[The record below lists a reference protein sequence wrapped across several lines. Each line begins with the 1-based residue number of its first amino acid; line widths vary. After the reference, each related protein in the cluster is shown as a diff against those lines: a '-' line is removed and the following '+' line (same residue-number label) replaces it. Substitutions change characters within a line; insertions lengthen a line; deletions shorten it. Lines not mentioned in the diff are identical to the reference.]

1 MLNILFSSTPERWE
15 QYREVLPA
23 KLAAA
28 GVEADVSLTHA
39 AEEVDYIVLAPG
51 GPVADFSAFTKA
63 RAVMC
68 LWAGVENVVA
78 NETLTHPLTRMVDAG
93 LRDGM
98 VEWVAG
104 HVLRHH
110 LGMDAHIV
118 NPDQRWEPVAPP
130 LARDRPV
137 TVLGLGELGRACG
150 QALARL
156 GFPVTGWSRSP
167 KDIPG
172 IACHHGADGLSA
184 ALAGAQVVVLLVPL
198 TPGTEALMD
207 ARTLALPAPGAVLL
221 NPGRGALIDDDA
233 LLEALDTGQIGHAT
247 LDTFRTEPLPADH
260 PFWSD
265 PKVTVTPHIA
275 SETRPDTASEVI
287 AENIRRAEAGE
298 PLLYRVDRARG
309 Y

>member
-1 MLNILFSSTPERWE
+1 MLKVLFSSTPERWE
-15 QYREVLPA
+15 SYREVLPA

-28 GVEADVSLTHA
+28 GVEAEVSLTHA

-51 GPVADFSAFTKA
+51 GPIADFAPFTKA

-78 NETLTHPLTRMVDAG
+78 NETLTQPLTRMVDTG

-110 LGMDAHIV
+110 LGIDAHIA
-118 NPDQRWEPVAPP
+118 NPDQCWDPVAPP

-137 TVLGLGELGRACG
+137 TILGIGELGAACG

-172 IACHHGADGLSA
+172 LTCHHGFEGLRA
-184 ALAGAQVVVLLVPL
+184 ALAGARIVVLLVPL
-198 TPGTEALMD
+198 TPETENLMN
-207 ARTLALPAPGAVLL
+207 AATLALPAPGAVLL

-247 LDTFRTEPLPADH
+247 LDTFRIEPLPADH

-298 PLLYRVDRARG
+298 PLLYLVDRARG